1 MRQVLALCMTMV
13 FVLGLAGAA
22 LAQGSQQP
30 SSGSQSPSSSAPS
43 PASPSSGGSSTDTTK
58 STAPAGKTDMGK
70 PDASKT
76 DKSAAGKPADKA
88 GAARGQHKMMGEVTK
103 IDSTKGLVT
112 LKTDEGDMDLHF
124 PPSALQG
131 IKEGDRVEVQLAIRP
146 AGAADAGSKPAAG
159 KAPAAP
165 KTDDAAKGSG
175 KAPASTG
182 APQQP
187 KTQ

>member
-1 MRQVLALCMTMV
+1 MRQALALGITLV

-30 SSGSQSPSSSAPS
+30 SGGSSAPSSSAPS
-43 PASPSSGGSSTDTTK
+43 PSTPSSGGSTTDTTK
-58 STAPAGKTDMGK
+58 STAPSGKSDPM
-70 PDASKT
+70 KT
-76 DKSAAGKPADKA
+76 DKGTAGKAA
-88 GAARGQHKMMGEVTK
+88 SGSARGQHKMMGEVTK
-103 IDSTKGLVT
+103 IDSTKGMVT
-112 LKTDEGDMDLHF
+112 LKTDEGSMDLHF

-146 AGAADAGSKPAAG
+146 AGAAGAGSKPAAG

-165 KTDDAAKGSG
+165 KTDDMSKGNS

-182 APQQP
+182 APQQQP

>member
-1 MRQVLALCMTMV
+1 MRQVLALCMSLV

-30 SSGSQSPSSSAPS
+30 ASGSQSPSSSAPS

-70 PDASKT
+70 P
-76 DKSAAGKPADKA
+76 ADKA
-88 GAARGQHKMMGEVTK
+88 ASGGVRGQHKMMGEVTK

-112 LKTDEGDMDLHF
+112 LKTDQGDMDLHF

-146 AGAADAGSKPAAG
+146 ASAAGAGSKPAAG
-159 KAPAAP
+159 KAPAT
-165 KTDDAAKGSG
+165 KTDDPAKG

-182 APQQP
+182 GAPQPP